1 MEFTTAKALIELA
14 IVLAVMWF
22 ALVHRRTQPTLP
34 LPPGPPAEFLLGHT
48 RLIPK
53 ENTAATY
60 ARWAR
65 EYDSDIIHVKSLG
78 RSIVVLNS
86 VEAARDVLEKKGANF
101 CDRPRFTLLEVM
113 GWGKTLTF
121 LPYGRRWQMHRRLLQ
136 TSFSNTNVRR
146 WHKLQ
151 ITEAR
156 RTVRNMMGKPSSW
169 ETSLRRLAVAI
180 VLQVSYGTEV
190 PKDDD
195 PYIQI
200 ANDAMYA
207 TGNGGAPANSIVDL
221 VPLGKARKNP
231 HCPLYVVGVTHAL
244 STARHLP
251 DWIVRDWS
259 LRFARQWRWA
269 IQKLHDVP
277 FAAAQSEHDD
287 RDDNK
292 SLAHELLRQYR
303 RNEENGQEQEWSLDD
318 IKGAAGAVFIAGAD
332 TVGSTFRMTIDFDY

>member
-14 IVLAVMWF
+14 IVLAVVWF
-22 ALVHRRTQPTLP
+22 ALVHWRTQPTLP

-60 ARWAR
+60 ARWSR

-101 CDRPRFTLLEVM
+101 CDRPRFTLLEVISDAYTKVLLSM

-156 RTVRNMMGKPSSW
+156 RTVRNMMGNPSSW

-221 VPLGKARKNP
+221 VPL
-231 HCPLYVVGVTHAL
+231 
-244 STARHLP
+244 ARHLP

-277 FAAAQSEHDD
+277 FAAAQSEH
-287 RDDNK
+287 
-292 SLAHELLRQYR
+292 YR
-303 RNEENGQEQEWSLDD
+303 HNEKKGQEQEWSLDD

-332 TVGSTFRMTIDFDY
+332 TVGSSLRMTIDFDY

>member
-221 VPLGKARKNP
+221 VPL
-231 HCPLYVVGVTHAL
+231 
-244 STARHLP
+244 ARHLP